1 MSAGDALK
9 DTGGTAKWGLSLLF
23 FTGVAWL
30 GDLAGAALLSY
41 QLAAAQT
48 ILTPY
53 GAIAAVI
60 VSAVA
65 AFESFVVDMG
75 VTDVVLGT
83 VGALWGIQ
91 IVLALLILCL
101 FFAIAFAS
109 PKGSYSLLDYL
120 VASGV
125 FLFECIPFC
134 GGFVGWG
141 AFSIWLRRRMVLKTA
156 WRTITSAE
164 ESVDDLL
171 EKLPE
176 SFQRILGDRVKEV
189 VRSVGDKLIRIL
201 SQK

>member
-9 DTGGTAKWGLSLLF
+9 DTGGTVKYGLSLLF

-30 GDLAGAALLSY
+30 GDSAGVALLSY
-41 QLAAAQT
+41 QLSVAQA
-48 ILTPY
+48 LFTPV
-53 GAIAAVI
+53 GAIATAV

-65 AFESFVVDMG
+65 VFESFVADLG
-75 VTDVVLGT
+75 ITDVVLGA

-101 FFAIAFAS
+101 FFAIALAS
-109 PKGSYSLLDYL
+109 PKGAYSLSDYL

-141 AFSIWLRRRMVLKTA
+141 AFSIWLRRKMFHKTIA
-156 WRTITSAE
+156 QTISSAE
-164 ESVDDLL
+164 ESVT
-171 EKLPE
+171 EKLPGPL
-176 SFQRILGDRVKEV
+176 QGTLGDK
-189 VRSVGDKLIRIL
+189 VRGLIGSIGGR
-201 SQK
+201 SG